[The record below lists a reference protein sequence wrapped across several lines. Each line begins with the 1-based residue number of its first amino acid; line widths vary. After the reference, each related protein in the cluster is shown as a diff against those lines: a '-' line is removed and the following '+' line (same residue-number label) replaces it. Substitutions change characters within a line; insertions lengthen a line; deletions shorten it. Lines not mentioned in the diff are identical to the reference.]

1 MAKKK
6 EDPAKV
12 EQRKQER
19 VAFVQGHPLLQPE
32 QARQQFYVQ
41 TRAQELGAKGLPV
54 DRAQLREN
62 FQTGNIQRE
71 GFYTPGDISRI
82 AAQQQNNNTSNSTNT
97 PTPTPDAPA
106 GPVYAGGQPTTR
118 TTPSN
123 DYVAPERTTALGG
136 KIPAATQFRMDSA
149 GASGFGKTGE
159 SRLVADTPPN
169 QFANRTDASG
179 NTGMGVTP
187 PRSNVEGPNVRM
199 QMPVDTNSDSYL
211 ERRANNDETT
221 LSEYQSQFPAW
232 YKPSAAQLESQKFYT
247 RKSRMT
253 PTEIA
258 ADRAQAVANRY
269 GAGLFAAEVIA
280 GTAAAV
286 AGAPVAGVVAA
297 GALGVGLA
305 SKVFGEIRQ
314 SETGL
319 TNEQI
324 NKTALMQGGVS
335 LAAGAALGVAGVA
348 VSKVVPK
355 IKPAVTGLKN
365 WADTPGEAQPI
376 NRLVEKIKLANK
388 KPIELPSR
396 PTFQENRLFP
406 GEQLALPKGDSY
418 SSYVKPPEIEVKPI
432 TSADRLENAAA
443 VVAKNKGEVVP
454 PAISGQSLADSKP
467 VSSMETVLK
476 EDGVKELTP
485 RQVAARA
492 REAKKKEAR
501 LALTETTPAASSTPQ
516 SALSQEPIGASA
528 SDPNLASPTA
538 PNPSGTV
545 TVAEMQAQ
553 KPVKPKAKPK
563 AEAKIEPLPGTEPAW
578 ITELKAKNAAIKAGE
593 IVPTAAE
600 GPIVRAEQKL
610 LAEIE
615 ADEILVKNPNRD
627 LPLIMQPPDMS
638 RRAPKLG
645 TFGAK
650 SPLDKQ
656 QLRVDQ
662 RYAFDRIVASG
673 RKAEAYQA
681 EDLARSGTFEG
692 IFESSNITGP
702 KTVSSVSEPKPRS
715 VFEAKT
721 DVDEAFSR
729 ITPDELGRAQLENKP
744 LKQVMQPKLDDIR
757 AENKSLFRDRVRE
770 YEDRRYPNMSD
781 MSGRPI
787 PTPDANKPVNIS
799 LEDAIKQGQAKAPV
813 ADSIDQGLVEAKR
826 LFDETGV
833 APKRGSDYLLNKNT
847 GEIYK
852 VNRRANKQPG
862 VKLTPEERAANRK
875 ITRQKENANKRVSR
889 ALNSDKIDVATAK
902 EVLSSKPGTVSLA
915 DAIKQ
920 GTAKEVVEPELGPFL
935 INGNLY
941 TAKKTLPDTVKGPL
955 GATGRQTVRAK
966 AALTE
971 PVYPRGLPDNAP
983 FDTPPYRMSPA
994 QEKAYT
1000 KTLADQANIF
1010 ETTGYPT
1017 KLETETRQQVRK
1029 LFGVEA
1035 LNRIDAAAGTGI
1047 NTTIKLP
1054 TAVTEPTIS
1063 VVKKPKFLPSGKIK
1077 GSTRSEQIANWT
1089 KYSNSE
1095 GFKTLSLTN
1104 PQKYA
1109 EIVEANRAIDAA
1121 MKTDIEEALGK
1132 QSAFKLQMPS
1142 QSGKAISASDDPWQK
1157 SLTSEA
1163 GPMPT
1168 EFAGGT
1174 KEVRSTDPVLGTDRA
1189 QNLPYGAEISP
1200 ADPSKYVPKM
1210 PNPISANASKEQQ
1223 MAFDSELEDYFK
1235 EINGVG
1241 DEALGRAQAAMNL
1254 ENQTALREQA
1264 AAMPNSPLKRETIKE
1279 LNTFNRTNYPNE
1291 NYPGFGS
1298 RGKNETLGVD
1308 DWLNSR
1314 TSPWQSS
1321 TPRERVIDPGDTFE
1335 KFSKSR
1341 AGKGKTEADYAV
1353 AKAEYDSKI
1362 AALEAEP
1369 RGFTGDV
1376 EPFVGRFTPEQN
1388 QSLEAWSASRQATE
1402 TTPRTTVSIDEL
1414 TAGSTNKARV
1424 AMEEDAFERAEA
1436 IAEQAK
1442 FKAAQEAERTNYF
1455 NARTERGDFDRMREG
1470 FARQDANRAAL
1481 PKPPTREEAIRTGV
1495 IRRLKTRVAEKE
1507 AADAAAAQA
1516 AAKADAEEAL
1526 PLNVDQ
1532 YYRERWDQSNP
1543 WVVQARQ
1550 GYQARIDQSGLTNL
1564 ETRYTSNRPRGLYRE
1579 PQPAARTEQSA
1590 VVPRSEVSN
1599 AAPVS
1604 PGVQLRQNATNRDE
1618 WLAANEKLKGTPD
1631 YIYERSVNEIVPPDM
1646 TEAITSIK
1654 DEAAANAAEATKEY
1668 ESFDYGAFD

>member
-97 PTPTPDAPA
+97 TTPPVTPDAPA

-232 YKPSAAQLESQKFYT
+232 YKPNAAQLESQKFYT

-376 NRLVEKIKLANK
+376 NRIVEKIKLANK
-388 KPIELPSR
+388 KPIDLPSR
-396 PTFQENRLFP
+396 PAFQENRLFP
-406 GEQLALPKGDSY
+406 GEQLALPVGDSY
-418 SSYVKPPEIEVKPI
+418 SSYVKPPVVEVKPI

-443 VVAKNKGEVVP
+443 VVAKNKGIDA
-454 PAISGQSLADSKP
+454 PAINGQSLADSKP
-467 VSSMETVLK
+467 VSSMETVLA
-476 EDGVKELTP
+476 EDKVKELTP
-485 RQVAARA
+485 RQVAARK
-492 REAKKKEAR
+492 REAKKKLEREEA
-501 LALTETTPAASSTPQ
+501 LKGSTPAAVTPAVPQ
-516 SALSQEPIGASA
+516 SALSPEPVGAAA

-545 TVAEMQAQ
+545 TVAEIQAQ
-553 KPVKPKAKPK
+553 TPVKPRPKPK

-615 ADEILVKNPNRD
+615 ADEILVKNPNRNKALIRPAGD
-627 LPLIMQPPDMS
+627 PLPGMETTGN
-638 RRAPKLG
+638 R
-645 TFGAK
+645 
-650 SPLDKQ
+650 
-656 QLRVDQ
+656 
-662 RYAFDRIVASG
+662 FD
-673 RKAEAYQA
+673 KAEQA
-681 EDLARSGTFEG
+681 VLNR
-692 IFESSNITGP
+692 TGFFDTEIP
-702 KTVSSVSEPKPRS
+702 APKPRS
-715 VFEAKT
+715 VFEART
-721 DVDEAFSR
+721 DVDQAFSR

-813 ADSIDQGLVEAKR
+813 ADSVDQGLVEAKR

-833 APKRGSDYLLNKNT
+833 APKRGSDYLLNKKT

-852 VNRRANKQPG
+852 VERRANKQPG

-875 ITRQKENANKRVSR
+875 ITRQKENAKKRVNR
-889 ALNSDKIDVATAK
+889 ATTSGKIDVATAK

-955 GATGRQTVRAK
+955 GATGRQTVRAR

-1054 TAVTEPTIS
+1054 TAVTEPTIG
-1063 VVKKPKFLPSGKIK
+1063 VVRKPKFLPSGKIK

-1223 MAFDSELEDYFK
+1223 MAFDSALEDYFK

-1402 TTPRTTVSIDEL
+1402 TTPQTTVSIDEL

-1564 ETRYTSNRPRGLYRE
+1564 ETRYTSNRPRGLYRD

>member
-6 EDPAKV
+6 EDPAV
-12 EQRKQER
+12 VAQRKQER
-19 VAFVQGHPLLQPE
+19 VQFVQSHPLLQPE
-32 QARQQFYVQ
+32 VARQRFFVQ
-41 TRAQELGAKGLPV
+41 TRAAELAAKGVEVTPEK
-54 DRAQLREN
+54 RQQLRER
-62 FQTGNIQRE
+62 FQTGNVVRE

-82 AAQQQNNNTSNSTNT
+82 AAEQNYDS
-97 PTPTPDAPA
+97 PDATSTTPA
-106 GPVYAGGQPTTR
+106 APVVTPKTNVPTGPRYTGGQPTTR
-118 TTPSN
+118 STPKN
-123 DYVAPERTTALGG
+123 EYVAPEKTTALGG
-136 KIPAATQFRMDSA
+136 VIPAATQFRMDSS

-159 SRLVADTPPN
+159 SRLVADTPVNEPT
-169 QFANRTDASG
+169 NRTDASG
-179 NTGMGVTP
+179 NTGMGATS
-187 PRSNVEGPNVRM
+187 PRPNVEGPNVRM
-199 QMPVDTNSDSYL
+199 RMPEDTNSMSYL
-211 ERRANNDETT
+211 ERRANNNETT
-221 LSEYQSQFPAW
+221 LSEYQESNPVVRLTG
-232 YKPSAAQLESQKFYT
+232 SAGEAQLAQEMFVT

-253 PTEIA
+253 PKEIA

-269 GAGLFAAEVIA
+269 GAGILAAEVIA

-297 GALGVGLA
+297 GALGVGLS
-305 SKVFGEIRQ
+305 SKIFGEIRQ

-324 NKTALMQGGVS
+324 NRTALLQGGIS

-348 VSKVVPK
+348 VSKAIPK
-355 IKPAVTGLKN
+355 IKPAVAGIKN

-376 NRLVEKIKLANK
+376 KSLVEKIKLANK

-396 PTFQENRLFP
+396 PAFQENRLFP

-432 TSADRLENAAA
+432 TGVDRLENAAA
-443 VVAKNKGEVVP
+443 VVARNKGEVVP

-467 VSSMETVLK
+467 AVNPAFEARQAKLQA
-476 EDGVKELTP
+476 DADAGVVQMSPQQRGAVTRAKN
-485 RQVAARA
+485 AA
-492 REAKKKEAR
+492 AKKAEADR
-501 LALTETTPAASSTPQ
+501 LAAQAATPQ
-516 SALSQEPIGASA
+516 SALSTEPVGAA
-528 SDPNLASPTA
+528 ATDPNIAPPTA
-538 PNPSGTV
+538 VSPSGKV

-553 KPVKPKAKPK
+553 TPVKPAKKNKLDLPRSSDK
-563 AEAKIEPLPGTEPAW
+563 GAIEMPGTEPAW

-615 ADEILVKNPNRD
+615 ADEILVKNPNRNKALIRPAGD
-627 LPLIMQPPDMS
+627 PLPGMETTGN
-638 RRAPKLG
+638 R
-645 TFGAK
+645 
-650 SPLDKQ
+650 
-656 QLRVDQ
+656 
-662 RYAFDRIVASG
+662 FD
-673 RKAEAYQA
+673 KAEQA
-681 EDLARSGTFEG
+681 VLNR
-692 IFESSNITGP
+692 TGFFDTEIP
-702 KTVSSVSEPKPRS
+702 APKPRS

-729 ITPDELGRAQLENKP
+729 ITPDELGRAQLENKS
-744 LKQVMQPKLDDIR
+744 LGEIVLPKLEAVR
-757 AENKSLFRDRVRE
+757 AENKSLFRDRVRD
-770 YEDRRYPNMSD
+770 YENKRYPNIDD

-813 ADSIDQGLVEAKR
+813 ADSVDQGLVEAKR

-833 APKRGSDYLLNKNT
+833 APKRGSDYLLNKKT

-852 VNRRANKQPG
+852 VERRANKQPG

-875 ITRQKENANKRVSR
+875 ITRQKENAKKRVNR
-889 ALNSDKIDVATAK
+889 ATTSGKIDVATAK

-1017 KLETETRQQVRK
+1017 KLETETRQQIRK

-1054 TAVTEPTIS
+1054 TAVTEPTIG
-1063 VVKKPKFLPSGKIK
+1063 VVRKPKFLPSGKIK

-1210 PNPISANASKEQQ
+1210 PNPIPANASKEQQ
-1223 MAFDSELEDYFK
+1223 MAFDSALNDYFD
-1235 EINGVG
+1235 ELNGVG
-1241 DEALGRAQAAMNL
+1241 PESIARSRAAMNL

-1291 NYPGFGS
+1291 TYPGFGTRGRNS
-1298 RGKNETLGVD
+1298 RLSED
-1308 DWLNSR
+1308 DYLNSR

-1321 TPRERVIDPGDTFE
+1321 NPRERVIDPGDTFE

-1424 AMEEDAFERAEA
+1424 AMEEDALERAEA
-1436 IAEQAK
+1436 IAAQVK

-1564 ETRYTSNRPRGLYRE
+1564 ETRYTSNRPRGLYRG

>member
-41 TRAQELGAKGLPV
+41 TRAQELEARGLPV
-54 DRAQLREN
+54 NRAQLRDN

-71 GFYTPGDISRI
+71 GFYTPGDISRV
-82 AAQQQNNNTSNSTNT
+82 AAQQQNNNTSNDSNT

-136 KIPAATQFRMDSA
+136 KIPAAAQFRMDSA

-159 SRLVADTPPN
+159 SRLVPDVAPPTAGITWTPNNASAVPDSVIGVPGKTYQTSGTGDKSLTAYSKQAEKNRKEFKNVTGPLAEGLVTTVGSVLGGALGGLQGSALGSGLANYGFNMLDPYDT
-169 QFANRTDASG
+169 
-179 NTGMGVTP
+179 
-187 PRSNVEGPNVRM
+187 
-199 QMPVDTNSDSYL
+199 SDSSGQAAK
-211 ERRANNDETT
+211 RA
-221 LSEYQSQFPAW
+221 A
-232 YKPSAAQLESQKFYT
+232 
-247 RKSRMT
+247 
-253 PTEIA
+253 I
-258 ADRAQAVANRY
+258 V
-269 GAGLFAAEVIA
+269 GATDL
-280 GTAAAV
+280 V
-286 AGAPVAGVVAA
+286 AGAVIGKVAPLVKPAIGSVV
-297 GALGVGLA
+297 G
-305 SKVFGEIRQ
+305 
-314 SETGL
+314 
-319 TNEQI
+319 
-324 NKTALMQGGVS
+324 
-335 LAAGAALGVAGVA
+335 
-348 VSKVVPK
+348 K
-355 IKPAVTGLKN
+355 IKKFNSVAKIETKMSKEILSEVI
-365 WADTPGEAQPI
+365 PGELRRAPFYDATNKAPSSVASPFPTPI
-376 NRLVEKIKLANK
+376 
-388 KPIELPSR
+388 
-396 PTFQENRLFP
+396 
-406 GEQLALPKGDSY
+406 
-418 SSYVKPPEIEVKPI
+418 KPI
-432 TSADRLENAAA
+432 TGTPWKP
-443 VVAKNKGEVVP
+443 VAPTEVVP
-454 PAISGQSLADSKP
+454 SAPWRPTETVLDSGLVIPPSGTRTKAAVQGIDAPVISGQSLADSKP

-476 EDGVKELTP
+476 EDNVKELTP

-492 REAKKKEAR
+492 REAKKKLAR
-501 LALTETTPAASSTPQ
+501 EALTETTPVAQSRTTFSQVEADIEATRLADIAAGINNPPDPTIDDFLRSSKPQ
-516 SALSQEPIGASA
+516 SALSQEPIGAAA

-538 PNPSGTV
+538 LNPSGKV
-545 TVAEMQAQ
+545 TVADAINQGQAKAAL
-553 KPVKPKAKPK
+553 KPPSEDTVKYL
-563 AEAKIEPLPGTEPAW
+563 AEQDRLAALNKLTPAERLETFGTEPS
-578 ITELKAKNAAIKAGE
+578 
-593 IVPTAAE
+593 
-600 GPIVRAEQKL
+600 
-610 LAEIE
+610 
-615 ADEILVKNPNRD
+615 VKNPNRNKALIRPAGD
-627 LPLIMQPPDMS
+627 PLPGMEQTGN
-638 RRAPKLG
+638 R
-645 TFGAK
+645 
-650 SPLDKQ
+650 
-656 QLRVDQ
+656 
-662 RYAFDRIVASG
+662 FD
-673 RKAEAYQA
+673 KAEQA
-681 EDLARSGTFEG
+681 VL
-692 IFESSNITGP
+692 NKTGFFDTEIP
-702 KTVSSVSEPKPRS
+702 APKPRS

-729 ITPDELGRAQLENKP
+729 ITPDELGRAQLENKS
-744 LKQVMQPKLDDIR
+744 LGEIVLPKLEAVR
-757 AENKSLFRDRVRE
+757 AENKAMFRDRVRE

-787 PTPDANKPVNIS
+787 PTPDANKPVTIS
-799 LEDAIKQGQAKAPV
+799 LDDAIKQGQAKAPV
-813 ADSIDQGLVEAKR
+813 ADSVDQGLVEAKR
-826 LFDETGV
+826 LFEETGV
-833 APKRGSDYLLNKNT
+833 APKRGSDYLLNKKT

-852 VNRRANKQPG
+852 VNKQANKQPG
-862 VKLTPEERAANRK
+862 VKLTPEQKAANRK

-889 ALNSDKIDVATAK
+889 AITSGKIDVATAK
-902 EVLSSKPGTVSLA
+902 EVLANKPGTVSLA

-920 GTAKEVVEPELGPFL
+920 GTAKEVSEPELGPFL
-935 INGNLY
+935 INGDLY
-941 TAKKTLPDTVKGPL
+941 TYKTFPKTKAGPL
-955 GATGRQTVRAK
+955 GATGRQTDRAK

-971 PVYPRGLPDNAP
+971 PIYPRGLPDNAP
-983 FDTPPYRMSPA
+983 FDTPPNRISPA

-1000 KTLADQANIF
+1000 TTLANQAKIF
-1010 ETTGYPT
+1010 ETTGTPT
-1017 KLETETRQQVRK
+1017 LLETQTREQVRK

-1063 VVKKPKFLPSGKIK
+1063 VVKKPKFMPSGKIK

-1121 MKTDIEEALGK
+1121 MKTDIQEALGK

-1142 QSGKAISASDDPWQK
+1142 QSGKSISASDDPWQK
-1157 SLTSEA
+1157 SLTAEG

-1174 KEVRSTDPVLGTDRA
+1174 KNIRSTDPVLLTDRV

-1210 PNPISANASKEQQ
+1210 PNPIPENASKEQQ
-1223 MAFDSELEDYFK
+1223 MAFNSAVDDYFK
-1235 EINGVG
+1235 EMNGVG

-1291 NYPGFGS
+1291 NYPGFGTS
-1298 RGKNETLGVD
+1298 GRNSTMNAD
-1308 DWLNSR
+1308 DYLNLR

-1341 AGKGKTEADYAV
+1341 LGKGKTEADYAV
-1353 AKAEYDSKI
+1353 AKAEYDSKL

-1376 EPFVGRFTPEQN
+1376 EPFVGRFSPEQN
-1388 QSLEAWSASRQATE
+1388 QSLEAWSASRQVTE

-1414 TAGSTNKARV
+1414 TAGSTNEARV

-1436 IAEQAK
+1436 IAAQVK
-1442 FKAAQEAERTNYF
+1442 FKAEQVAERTDYF
-1455 NARTERGDFDRMREG
+1455 NTRTERGDFDLMREG
-1470 FARQDANRAAL
+1470 FARQDANKAAIS
-1481 PKPPTREEAIRTGV
+1481 KPPTREEVLKTGV
-1495 IRRLKTRVAEKE
+1495 IRRLKTRIAEKE

-1516 AAKADAEEAL
+1516 AARADAEEAL

-1550 GYQARIDQSGLTNL
+1550 GYQTRIDQSGLTNL
-1564 ETRYTSNRPRGLYRE
+1564 ETRYTSNRPRGLYRGG
-1579 PQPAARTEQSA
+1579 QPGPITEQSV

-1604 PGVQLRQNATNRDE
+1604 PGVQLRQNAANRDE

-1631 YIYERSVNEIVPPDM
+1631 YIYERSIDEVAPPDM
-1646 TEAITSIK
+1646 TEAVTSIK

-1668 ESFDYGAFD
+1668 EGFDYTAFE

>member
-54 DRAQLREN
+54 DRGQLREN

-97 PTPTPDAPA
+97 TTPPVTPDVPT

-136 KIPAATQFRMDSA
+136 KIPAAAQFRMDSA
-149 GASGFGKTGE
+149 GASGFGKTQE
-159 SRLVADTPPN
+159 SRLVPDTPAN
-169 QFANRTDASG
+169 QPTNRTDASG
-179 NTGMGVTP
+179 NTGMGATP
-187 PRSNVEGPNVRM
+187 PRPNVEGPNVRM
-199 QMPVDTNSDSYL
+199 QMPIDTNSDSYL

-232 YKPSAAQLESQKFYT
+232 YTPNAAQLESQKFYT

-253 PTEIA
+253 PEEIA
-258 ADRAQAVANRY
+258 TDRAQVVANRY
-269 GAGLFAAEVIA
+269 GAGLFAAEVVA
-280 GTAAAV
+280 GTAAAI

-335 LAAGAALGVAGVA
+335 LATGAALGVAGVA

-355 IKPAVTGLKN
+355 IKPAVTGVKN

-396 PTFQENRLFP
+396 PAFQENRLFP

-418 SSYVKPPEIEVKPI
+418 SSYVKPPEIEIKPI
-432 TSADRLENAAA
+432 TGADRLENAAA
-443 VVAKNKGEVVP
+443 VVAKNKGEVAT

-467 VSSMETVLK
+467 VSSMETVLR

-492 REAKKKEAR
+492 REAKKKADR
-501 LALTETTPAASSTPQ
+501 LTAAETTPVAPSTPQ
-516 SALSQEPIGASA
+516 SALSQEPIGAAA
-528 SDPNLASPTA
+528 SDPNIASPTA
-538 PNPSGTV
+538 LNPSGTV

-553 KPVKPKAKPK
+553 TPVKPKAKPK
-563 AEAKIEPLPGTEPAW
+563 AKPLPGTEPAW
-578 ITELKAKNAAIKAGE
+578 ITELKAKNAAIEAGE
-593 IVPTAAE
+593 IVPTAAD
-600 GPIVRAEQKL
+600 GPVVRAEQKL

-638 RRAPKLG
+638 RRAPTLG
-645 TFGAK
+645 PFGAK
-650 SPLDKQ
+650 SPLDKR

-662 RYAFDRIVASG
+662 RYAFDRIVTSG

-681 EDLARSGTFEG
+681 EDLARRGTFEG

-702 KTVSSVSEPKPRS
+702 KTISSVSEPKPRS

-721 DVDEAFSR
+721 DVDQAFSR

-744 LKQVMQPKLDDIR
+744 LKQLMQPHLADIK
-757 AENKSLFRDRVRE
+757 AENKALFRDRVRE
-770 YEDRRYPNMSD
+770 YEDRRYPNIDD

-787 PTPDANKPVNIS
+787 PTPDANKPVTIS
-799 LEDAIKQGQAKAPV
+799 LEDAIKQGQNKG
-813 ADSIDQGLVEAKR
+813 ADAVDQGLVEAKR
-826 LFDETGV
+826 LFEETGV
-833 APKRGSDYLLNKNT
+833 APKRGSDYLLNKKT

-852 VNRRANKQPG
+852 VNKQAKKQPG

-875 ITRQKENANKRVSR
+875 VTRQKENANKRVSR
-889 ALNSDKIDVATAK
+889 ALNSGKIDVATAK
-902 EVLSSKPGTVSLA
+902 EVLANKPGTVSLA

-920 GTAKEVVEPELGPFL
+920 GTAKEVIQPELGPFL

-941 TAKKTLPDTVKGPL
+941 NVKTSLPDTVKGPL
-955 GATGRQTVRAK
+955 GATGRQTARAR

-971 PVYPRGLPDNAP
+971 PIYPRGLPDNAP
-983 FDTPPYRMSPA
+983 FDIPKQKITSA

-1000 KTLADQANIF
+1000 TTLANQAKIF
-1010 ETTGYPT
+1010 ETTGTPT
-1017 KLETETRQQVRK
+1017 LLETQTREQVRK

-1054 TAVTEPTIS
+1054 TAVTEPT
-1063 VVKKPKFLPSGKIK
+1063 VGAAVKPKFLPSGKIA

-1121 MKTDIEEALGK
+1121 MKTDIQEALGK

-1157 SLTSEA
+1157 SLTAEG

-1174 KEVRSTDPVLGTDRA
+1174 KDIRSTDPVLLTDRV

-1200 ADPSKYVPKM
+1200 ADPRKFVPKQ
-1210 PNPISANASKEQQ
+1210 PSPIPANASKEQQ
-1223 MAFDSELEDYFK
+1223 MAFDAANKEYFDEL
-1235 EINGVG
+1235 NGVG
-1241 DEALGRAQAAMNL
+1241 PEALGREQAAMNL

-1291 NYPGFGS
+1291 NYPGFGTS
-1298 RGKNETLGVD
+1298 GRNATMNAD
-1308 DWLNSR
+1308 DYLNLR

-1341 AGKGKTEADYAV
+1341 LGKGKTEADYAV

-1369 RGFTGDV
+1369 RGFTGEV

-1388 QSLEAWSASRQATE
+1388 QSLEAWSASRKAAEAT
-1402 TTPRTTVSIDEL
+1402 PQTTVSIDEL

-1442 FKAAQEAERTNYF
+1442 FKAAQEAERTAYF

-1470 FARQDANRAAL
+1470 FARQDANKAAL
-1481 PKPPTREEAIRTGV
+1481 PKPPTREEAIKTGV
-1495 IRRLKTRVAEKE
+1495 VRRLKTRIAEKE
-1507 AADAAAAQA
+1507 AAEAAAAQA
-1516 AAKADAEEAL
+1516 AAKADAEEML

-1550 GYQARIDQSGLTNL
+1550 GYQARIDQSGITNV
-1564 ETRYTSNRPRGLYRE
+1564 ESRYTNTGRWVDRT
-1579 PQPAARTEQSA
+1579 PAARTEQSA
-1590 VVPRSEVSN
+1590 VVPRSEASN

-1604 PGVQLRQNATNRDE
+1604 PGVQLRQSAANRDE

-1631 YIYERSVNEIVPPDM
+1631 YIYERSVDEIVPPDM

-1654 DEAAANAAEATKEY
+1654 DEAAANAAEASKEY
-1668 ESFDYGAFD
+1668 EPFDYTAFD

>member
-12 EQRKQER
+12 AQRKAER

-82 AAQQQNNNTSNSTNT
+82 AAQQQNNNTSNNTDTTAETSTSK
-97 PTPTPDAPA
+97 PDAPS
-106 GPVYAGGQPTTR
+106 GPVYSGGQPTTR
-118 TTPSN
+118 NQPSN

-179 NTGMGVTP
+179 LSGMGKTQLDP
-187 PRSNVEGPNVRM
+187 NKTYNVSGPNVRM
-199 QMPVDTNSDSYL
+199 RGAEDTNSDSYL

-232 YKPSAAQLESQKFYT
+232 YKPNAAQLESQKFYT

-335 LAAGAALGVAGVA
+335 LAAGAAFGVAGVA

-396 PTFQENRLFP
+396 PPFQENRLFP

-443 VVAKNKGEVVP
+443 VVARNKGEVVP

-467 VSSMETVLK
+467 GVNIAADMKT
-476 EDGVKELTP
+476 DGVEELRP
-485 RQVAARA
+485 RQVAARL
-492 REAKKKEAR
+492 REAKKKEAK
-501 LALTETTPAASSTPQ
+501 LAAAEAPAVAPSTPQ
-516 SALSQEPIGASA
+516 SALSQEPIGAAA

-538 PNPSGTV
+538 LNPSGTITV
-545 TVAEMQAQ
+545 TDAINQGQAKAALKPAKKNKLDLPRSSDKGAIEM
-553 KPVKPKAKPK
+553 
-563 AEAKIEPLPGTEPAW
+563 PGTEPAW
-578 ITELKAKNAAIKAGE
+578 ITELKAKAAADQAAG
-593 IVPTAAE
+593 IVDDIP
-600 GPIVRAEQKL
+600 
-610 LAEIE
+610 
-615 ADEILVKNPNRD
+615 VKNPNRNKALIRPEGD
-627 LPLIMQPPDMS
+627 PLPGME
-638 RRAPKLG
+638 RTGNR
-645 TFGAK
+645 
-650 SPLDKQ
+650 
-656 QLRVDQ
+656 
-662 RYAFDRIVASG
+662 FD
-673 RKAEAYQA
+673 KAEQA
-681 EDLARSGTFEG
+681 VL
-692 IFESSNITGP
+692 NKTGFFDTEIP
-702 KTVSSVSEPKPRS
+702 APKPRS

-729 ITPDELGRAQLENKP
+729 VTNDELGRAQLENKS
-744 LKQVMQPKLDDIR
+744 LGEIILPKLEAVK
-757 AENKSLFRDRVRE
+757 AENKALFRDRVRD
-770 YEDRRYPNMSD
+770 YENKRYPNIDD

-787 PTPDANKPVNIS
+787 PTPANNKPVTIS
-799 LEDAIKQGQAKAPV
+799 LEDAIKQGQNKG
-813 ADSIDQGLVEAKR
+813 ADAVDQGLVEAKR
-826 LFDETGV
+826 LFEETGV
-833 APKRGSDYLLNKNT
+833 APKRGSDYLLNKK

-852 VNRRANKQPG
+852 VKKQNT
-862 VKLTPEERAANRK
+862 LSREENLK
-875 ITRQKENANKRVSR
+875 IARQKQDVDRKVGR
-889 ALNSDKIDVATAK
+889 AVTSGKIDVATAK
-902 EVLSSKPGTVSLA
+902 EVLSNKPGTVSLA

-920 GTAKEVVEPELGPFL
+920 GTAKEAGTTELGTFV
-935 INGNLY
+935 GKDGSLY
-941 TAKKTLPDTVKGPL
+941 TSKTTLPNTVKGKYR
-955 GATGRQTVRAK
+955 ATGLQTERAK
-966 AALTE
+966 AALKE
-971 PVYPRGLPDNAP
+971 PIYPRGLPDNAP
-983 FDTPPYRMSPA
+983 FGSVKPTMTPA
-994 QEKAYT
+994 KEKAFT
-1000 KTLADQANIF
+1000 TTLKEQTNIF
-1010 ETTGYPT
+1010 ARTGKAT
-1017 KLETETRQQVRK
+1017 KLEDLTRASIRDNYGEK
-1029 LFGVEA
+1029 A
-1035 LNRIDAAAGTGI
+1035 LNKIDLEAGTGLG
-1047 NTTIKLP
+1047 TTVNFP
-1054 TAVTEPTIS
+1054 SAVTEPTIGAA
-1063 VVKKPKFLPSGKIK
+1063 VKPKFLPSGKIQ
-1077 GSTRSEQIANWT
+1077 GNTLDEQIANWT

-1104 PQKYA
+1104 PQKYT
-1109 EIVEANRAIDAA
+1109 EIVNANALIDDAV
-1121 MKTDIEEALGK
+1121 KTRVNEALTK

-1142 QSGKAISASDDPWQK
+1142 QSGKSISASTDPWKK
-1157 SLTSEA
+1157 SLTSKK
-1163 GPMPT
+1163 GPLPT

-1174 KEVRSTDPVLGTDRA
+1174 LEVRSTDPVLGTDRA
-1189 QNLPYGAEISP
+1189 QNLPYGAEINP
-1200 ADPSKYVPKM
+1200 PDPNKWVPEK
-1210 PNPISANASKEQQ
+1210 PKPISIDANKEQQ
-1223 MAFDSELEDYFK
+1223 IQFSRDLAEYEDEL
-1235 EINGVG
+1235 NGIG
-1241 DEALGRAQAAMNL
+1241 PESISRARSAMNL

-1291 NYPGFGS
+1291 TYPGFGTS
-1298 RGKNETLGVD
+1298 GRNATLNAD
-1308 DWLNSR
+1308 EYLNAR

-1321 TPRERVIDPGDTFE
+1321 NPQERIIDPGDTFE

-1353 AKAEYDSKI
+1353 AKAEYDSKL

-1388 QSLEAWSASRQATE
+1388 QSLEAWSASRQVTE

-1455 NARTERGDFDRMREG
+1455 NARTERGDFDLMREG
-1470 FARQDANRAAL
+1470 FARQDANKAAI
-1481 PKPPTREEAIRTGV
+1481 PKPPTREEVLKTGV
-1495 IRRLKTRVAEKE
+1495 IRRLKTRIAEKE

-1516 AAKADAEEAL
+1516 AAKADAEEML

-1564 ETRYTSNRPRGLYRE
+1564 ETRYTNTGRWVDRSTSGASFRSTPI
-1579 PQPAARTEQSA
+1579 
-1590 VVPRSEVSN
+1590 RSEVSN

-1604 PGVQLRQNATNRDE
+1604 PGVQRRLDVIAEGAAGRKE
-1618 WLAANEKLKGTPD
+1618 WEAANEALRGTPD
-1631 YIYERSVNEIVPPDM
+1631 YIGPRSVGDITSKDMVDEVFSPDM

-1654 DEAAANAAEATKEY
+1654 NEAAENAAEATKEY
-1668 ESFDYGAFD
+1668 EGFDYTKYDD